1 VTTFIPGQCCGA
13 GGQRSSCRVLPQGC
27 SDCERSICGLRGQQ
41 HQRRRQLL
49 YTEPTRAAACR
60 FHFIRAEVR
69 RGCSAAAIVVAF
81 AVAGALCARILNT
94 RLKPIRV
101 DAGYHA
107 FMSTVGRTLQR
118 QMLGTTGDSLPLCAQ
133 QPVKKK
139 ILSAIT
145 HDSRGLERLDE
156 MT

>member
-1 VTTFIPGQCCGA
+1 VCNHVHSWAMLNMLWGWRPSW
-13 GGQRSSCRVLPQGC
+13 QRCSCRALSQGC
-27 SDCERSICGLRGQQ
+27 VDCEHSICGLRGQQ

-69 RGCSAAAIVVAF
+69 RGCRAAAGCRRVCCSGSA
-81 AVAGALCARILNT
+81 CARILNT
-94 RLKPIRV
+94 RLKPIGV

-107 FMSTVGRTLQR
+107 FMSTVGRTLRR

-139 ILSAIT
+139 ILSTIT
-145 HDSRGLERLDE
+145 HWKP
-156 MT
+156 